1 MADLKVFR
9 LSEIEKHNIAKGE
22 KKSLWTVIHD
32 KVYDITQ
39 FLDEHPGGEEIL
51 IENAGIDSSEAFED
65 VGHSS
70 DAREMLAEYYIG
82 ELHEDDRVGEVIA
95 AAPKSW
101 GAAGDSGSPSGE
113 ESSWVS
119 SYLIPMAIAAACAV
133 AYRYVF
139 N

>member
-1 MADLKVFR
+1 MAEIKVFR
-9 LSEIEKHNIAKGE
+9 LTEIEKHNVSKGE
-22 KKSLWTVIHD
+22 EKSLWTVIHD
-32 KVYDITQ
+32 KVYDITN

-51 IENAGIDSSEAFED
+51 IEHAGIDASEGFED

-82 ELHEDDRVGEVIA
+82 ELHEDDRSGEVA
-95 AAPKSW
+95 PVAPKSW
-101 GAAGDSGSPSGE
+101 GTDSGSARGGE
-113 ESSWVS
+113 ESAWGN
-119 SYLIPMAIAAACAV
+119 SYLVPIAIAVACAL